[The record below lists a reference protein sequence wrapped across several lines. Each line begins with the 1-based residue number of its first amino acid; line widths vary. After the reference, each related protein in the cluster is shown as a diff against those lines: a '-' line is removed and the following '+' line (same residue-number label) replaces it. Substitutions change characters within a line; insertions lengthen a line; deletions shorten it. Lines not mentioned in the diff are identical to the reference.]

1 MSPVHAAHIRPGGD
15 LALVRQQHAR
25 HRHDQDHDA
34 GKHTDAQVAP
44 EEDGAKQL
52 HRRVVRDTRTVR
64 GAPGRML
71 LLPCEV
77 L

>member
-1 MSPVHAAHIRPGGD
+1 
-15 LALVRQQHAR
+15 
-25 HRHDQDHDA
+25 
-34 GKHTDAQVAP
+34 VAP
-44 EEDGAKQL
+44 DEDGAKQL
-52 HRRVVRDTRTVR
+52 HRRVVSDTRTVR